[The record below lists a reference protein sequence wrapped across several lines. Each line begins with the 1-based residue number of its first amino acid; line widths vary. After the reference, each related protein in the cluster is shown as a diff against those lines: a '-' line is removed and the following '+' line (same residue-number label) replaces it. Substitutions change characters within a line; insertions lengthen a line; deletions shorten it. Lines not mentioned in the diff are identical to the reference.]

1 MSKPIFEDLF
11 KFSGRRNRKSYNLLL
26 LLQSVVGLSLY
37 GLSMYAIDQP
47 ETSST
52 VRDLLFIVSIPLLL
66 AIAVSVLANG
76 SQRVRDFGYSGVWI
90 LATLIPYIG
99 FVLSIAIMFVP
110 SSVGENKYGP
120 SCI

>member
-1 MSKPIFEDLF
+1 M
-11 KFSGRRNRKSYNLLL
+11 
-26 LLQSVVGLSLY
+26 LLQSVVVLSLA
-37 GLSMYAIDQP
+37 GLLILAIALLD
-47 ETSST
+47 SSPPIGY
-52 VRDLLFIVSIPLLL
+52 LLLIVSIPLLI
-66 AIAVSVLANG
+66 ANAVSIWANG

>member
-11 KFSGRRNRKSYNLLL
+11 KFSGRRNRKSYILLL
-26 LLQSVVGLSLY
+26 LLQLVVGLLI
-37 GLSMYAIDQP
+37 LAIALLV
-47 ETSST
+47 SSPPIGY
-52 VRDLLFIVSIPLLL
+52 LLMIVSIPLLI
-66 AIAVSVLANG
+66 ANAVSIWANG